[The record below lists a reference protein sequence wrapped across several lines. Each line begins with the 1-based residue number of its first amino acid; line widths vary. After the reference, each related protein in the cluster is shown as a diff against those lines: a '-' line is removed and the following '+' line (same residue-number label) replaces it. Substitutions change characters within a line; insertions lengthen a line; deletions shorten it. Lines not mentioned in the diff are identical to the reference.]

1 MGHLLHHG
9 ETIPAGHLKGDLA
22 DQFEV
27 IQILL
32 AMIQISQ
39 KLKSQSGLWNMIGD
53 PFDER
58 RLTGSSGL
66 LQPLKSAPVALFRA
80 AVV

>member
-1 MGHLLHHG
+1 
-9 ETIPAGHLKGDLA
+9 
-22 DQFEV
+22 
-27 IQILL
+27 
-32 AMIQISQ
+32 MIQISQ